1 MPSAILARLLFAC
14 LSLQPLAGLA
24 QYTIR
29 GQVVDARGDLP
40 LAGAHVRVEGVYGGT
55 YTDAHGWFELSCS
68 ERTPLVRVTYV
79 GFEDLLKSVA
89 TSSPSEPRIVLRLRP
104 KATELPMAEVLAP
117 DPELV
122 YERKDLHV
130 GHYLVTNEGLWVLVY
145 DRERLWHA
153 DYEAGRQELRGAR
166 LHLLDTDFRERA
178 CIALPGDAHAMHR
191 DYAGR
196 TIVEGRYE
204 AWLATEGEEGIELA
218 SMPVNTLHEA
228 VLPGTDTING
238 QLIGNN
244 LDETFPAFDYFVRD
258 LRTGT
263 DSVFCAI
270 VDQFTL
276 SLFRSQYKYMQDS
289 DKVIAMDLAL
299 ETGIDAEIIA
309 GYMTDFPND
318 LYFHVPY
325 APLFVMNDT
334 LCIFDHY
341 FERIRRFDRHLQ
353 LIDEVPIVYHRDPDW
368 KGELLNDRLSDA
380 VYARFSKGP
389 VTILQHVDPR
399 TGALGAITRL
409 THPYPDEV
417 QVSGGYAYYVY
428 RPYGS
433 LQKRTLYREVIR

>member
-1 MPSAILARLLFAC
+1 MPTAILARHLFAC
-14 LSLQPLAGLA
+14 LFLLPLQGLA
-24 QYTIR
+24 QFTIR

-40 LAGAHVRVEGVYGGT
+40 LVGAHVRVDGVYGGA
-55 YTDAHGWFELSCS
+55 YTDANGWFVLHSS
-68 ERTPLVRVTYV
+68 DRTALVRVSYI
-79 GFEDLLKSVA
+79 GFEDLLKRVA
-89 TSSPSEPRIVLRLRP
+89 ATGPAAPRTVLRLKP
-104 KATELPMAEVLAP
+104 KAMELPMAEVLAP
-117 DPELV
+117 GPERV

-130 GHYLVTNEGLWVLVY
+130 GQYLVTREGIWVLVY

-153 DYEAGRQELRGAR
+153 DYEAGWQELRGAR

-178 CIALPGDAHAMHR
+178 SITLPGDAHAMHR
-191 DYAGR
+191 DFSGR
-196 TIVEGRYE
+196 AIVEGRFE
-204 AWLATEGEEGIELA
+204 AWLAEEGEEDIQLA
-218 SMPVNTLHEA
+218 SMPVNTLYEA
-228 VLPGTDTING
+228 VLPWSDSIGG

-244 LDETFPAFDYFVRD
+244 LDKTFPAFDYFARD
-258 LRTGT
+258 LRTGA
-263 DSVFCAI
+263 DSIFCAI

-276 SLFRSQYKYMQDS
+276 SLFRSQYKYMPDS

-309 GYMTDFPND
+309 GYMTGFPND

-334 LCIFDHY
+334 LCVFDHY

-368 KGELLNDRLSDA
+368 EGELLNDRLSNA
-380 VYARFSKGP
+380 VYARFSNGP
-389 VTILQHVDPR
+389 VTILQPVDPR
-399 TGALGAITRL
+399 TGALGAITLL

-417 QVSGGYAYYVY
+417 QVSDGYAYYVY

-433 LQKRTLYREVIR
+433 LQKRTLYREALR